1 MKVVFREEALAD
13 LDEIAR
19 FIAGYDTA
27 AANRVIARIHRTI
40 YRTIGVLPLSGR
52 LNPANNTRE
61 YAVPGLPYLVIYLP
75 AGDVVDIIAVFHTA
89 RDPGTKRQ
97 P

>member
-1 MKVVFREEALAD
+1 MKVVFREEAIAD

-40 YRTIGVLPLSGR
+40 YRTIAVLPLSGR

-75 AGDVVDIIAVFHTA
+75 VGDIADIIAVFHTA

>member
-40 YRTIGVLPLSGR
+40 YRTIAVLPLSGR
-52 LNPANNTRE
+52 LNPVNNTRE
-61 YAVPGLPYLVIYLP
+61 YAVPGL
-75 AGDVVDIIAVFHTA
+75 A
-89 RDPGTKRQ
+89 RDPDAKRQ

>member
-1 MKVVFREEALAD
+1 MTVVFREESLAD
-13 LDEIAR
+13 LDEIAQ
-19 FIAGYDTA
+19 FIAQHDPTA
-27 AANRVIARIHRTI
+27 ADRVIARIHGTI
-40 YRTIGVLPLSGR
+40 YNTIDVLPLCGR

-61 YAVPGLPYLVIYLP
+61 YAVPGLPYLVIYVP
-75 AGDVVDIIAVFHTA
+75 VGAAIDVVAVFHTA